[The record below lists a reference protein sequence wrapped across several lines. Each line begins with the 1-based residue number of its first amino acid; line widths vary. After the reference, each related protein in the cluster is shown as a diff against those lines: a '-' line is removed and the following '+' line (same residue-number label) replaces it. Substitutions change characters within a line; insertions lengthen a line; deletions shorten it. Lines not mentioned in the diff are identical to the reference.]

1 MEVKLFI
8 YPKRTNAHTQKKNK
22 PETKTHPK
30 KTPKYEKQCKEETA
44 GKGQAE
50 LATEF

>member
-1 MEVKLFI
+1 MFIINWEVKLFL
-8 YPKRTNAHTQKKNK
+8 ASLKKEKKKSDKK
-22 PETKTHPK
+22 P
-30 KTPKYEKQCKEETA
+30 KEETA